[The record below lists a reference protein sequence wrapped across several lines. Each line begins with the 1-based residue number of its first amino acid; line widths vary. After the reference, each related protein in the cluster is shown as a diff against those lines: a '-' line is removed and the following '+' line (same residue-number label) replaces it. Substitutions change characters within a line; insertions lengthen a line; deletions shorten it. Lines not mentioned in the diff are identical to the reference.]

1 MPARPPPT
9 VGGPR
14 RRRPSARPAR
24 YAAARHRASADP
36 VARVARALDKWFDA
50 HPIASFFIQ
59 VGTLAGMMYGIFLAM
74 VWTGVYRAHVARY
87 VEPALAKYAVPVYER
102 YAMPIWRKIDAVVG
116 GG

>member
-1 MPARPPPT
+1 
-9 VGGPR
+9 
-14 RRRPSARPAR
+14 
-24 YAAARHRASADP
+24 
-36 VARVARALDKWFDA
+36 
-50 HPIASFFIQ
+50 
-59 VGTLAGMMYGIFLAM
+59 MMYGIFLAM